1 MIRLIRYFFHAR
13 SEICHCRRR
22 SRALCAAA
30 TLVAALS
37 SDLTPLGHPVF
48 AQATAASRDGVPA
61 PLNVSAP
68 PLARTATTVVLLWDR
83 PPGAETVSSFQV
95 FNEGK
100 LVGETT
106 RLSFTVRHLSPG
118 KTHHFTVRGRGAAGK
133 WSADSAPVVVTTK
146 TIAAVFN
153 VRDHGARGDGVAK
166 DTPAIQAAIVA
177 CTPGGSVLV
186 PPGVY
191 SVDYFELKSDMTFE
205 LATGAT
211 LQFLGREKGSYPTGR
226 VTLPGPDGDVEVD
239 NFALISAVRAKNLTI
254 TGGGVINGH
263 GESWWPIRPLPR
275 PRVLK
280 LIACSDVFVQDVTLD
295 DSPAWNTH
303 VVYADRAVFSQVKF
317 RKVSTAKGTN
327 GDGLNPDSSR
337 DVLIVGCTFA
347 NQDDSIAIKSGRV
360 SKEQTR
366 RQRSC
371 ENITIRDCLV
381 DGKLTPGAHP
391 LGFGIGSETCGGVR
405 HVLIRDCVFRDAAS
419 VVNIKAN
426 RERLGA
432 IVEDVRV
439 ENCTY
444 TNTVFK
450 DEIYNRGPIVIDLFY
465 YGEERAPDSVAP
477 VTPRTPLFR
486 DIHFKN
492 ITIEN
497 PKGRFVYLAG
507 LVERPVGEVSF
518 ENVTGSAK
526 FGFHGQNL
534 DGIELLNVTVEAAD
548 GPDFEWINV
557 KNRTVGAAAV
567 PTTAKSPVP

>member
-22 SRALCAAA
+22 SLALCAAA
-30 TLVAALS
+30 TFVAALS
-37 SDLTPLGHPVF
+37 SGLTPLGHPVF
-48 AQATAASRDGVPA
+48 AQAAAASRDGVPA

-68 PLARTATTVVLLWDR
+68 PLARTATTIVLLWDR
-83 PPGAETVSSFQV
+83 PPGAETISPFQV
-95 FNEGK
+95 FNDGK

-106 RLSFTVRHLSPG
+106 RLSFTVRHLPPG
-118 KTHHFTVRGRGAAGK
+118 KTHRLTVRGRGAAGQ

-146 TIAAVFN
+146 TIGAVFN

-166 DTPAIQAAIVA
+166 DTPAIAAAIAA
-177 CTPGGSVLV
+177 CTPGGTVLV
-186 PPGVY
+186 PPGIY
-191 SVDYFELKSDMTFE
+191 SVDHFELKSDMTLE
-205 LATGAT
+205 LSTGAT
-211 LQFLGREKGSYPTGR
+211 LQFLGREKGNYPTGR
-226 VTLPGPDGDVEVD
+226 VTLPGPDGDLEVD

-254 TGGGVINGH
+254 TGGGIINGH

-280 LIACSDVFVQDVTLD
+280 LIACSDVFVQGITLD
-295 DSPAWNTH
+295 DAPAWNTH
-303 VVYADRAVFSQVKF
+303 VVYADRAVFSEVTF
-317 RKVSTAKGTN
+317 RKVSTARGTN
-327 GDGLNPDSSR
+327 GDGLNPDSCR

-444 TNTVFK
+444 SNTVFK
-450 DEIYNRGPIVIDLFY
+450 DEIYNRGPIAIDLFY
-465 YGEERAPDSVAP
+465 YGEPREPDSVAP
-477 VTPRTPLFR
+477 LKPGTPIFR
-486 DIHFKN
+486 DIYFKN

-497 PKGRFVYLAG
+497 PKGRFVYVAG
-507 LVERPVGEVSF
+507 LRERPLREITF
-518 ENVTGSAK
+518 ENITGTAK
-526 FGFHGQNL
+526 TGFHGQNIGDVML
-534 DGIELLNVTVEAAD
+534 RGVSVTAAE
-548 GPDFEWINV
+548 GPPFVWIQASPRV
-557 KNRTVGAAAV
+557 LPLSKAAA
-567 PTTAKSPVP
+567 AGSAGAR